1 MIDSE
6 ARHKAAAVLRMFA
19 AREITND
26 ELERRWPS
34 GKDNA
39 LEGIRLAIWYV
50 YDDLSEHRHH
60 SDPEADDLLSRCADF
75 LNTNAEHRWPLPRR
89 WLILA
94 SLPLSILTFGL
105 ANRLFWRKY
114 DFPAHWPFDTQSA
127 REAARHQPR
136 KVRS

>member
-94 SLPLSILTFGL
+94 S
-105 ANRLFWRKY
+105 R
-114 DFPAHWPFDTQSA
+114 SA
-127 REAARHQPR
+127 ASTVALGVERCPHVDPDQTHLQY
-136 KVRS
+136 